1 MNALRFL
8 GALLL
13 GLLLVAGSLALGLF
27 LLLEGNPEAQAAL
40 WEAVRARPMVPL
52 FTGLLLLGALSLLL
66 YPPFLGYLALT
77 RALGQ
82 ESEVLL
88 AHPGHRLTPGGLGSC
103 ATWPGSSTG
112 WRRKRR
118 GWSKG
123 LRRRRPRPR
132 TWWRRSGS
140 ASPGSWPSSP
150 RGGALGRAGARPPLQ
165 PQGPGPSGGGARG
178 GEKPL
183 RPPGPVPPP
192 PRPVPAPGRLPG
204 PGPQGGL
211 CA

>member
-27 LLLEGNPEAQAAL
+27 LLLEGTPEAQAAL

-88 AHPGHRLTPGGLGSC
+88 AHPGHRLTP
-103 ATWPGSSTG
+103 
-112 WRRKRR
+112 R
-118 GWSKG
+118 GPW
-123 LRRRRPRPR
+123 
-132 TWWRRSGS
+132 
-140 ASPGSWPSSP
+140 
-150 RGGALGRAGARPPLQ
+150 
-165 PQGPGPSGGGARG
+165 
-178 GEKPL
+178 
-183 RPPGPVPPP
+183 
-192 PRPVPAPGRLPG
+192 
-204 PGPQGGL
+204 
-211 CA
+211 

>member
-82 ESEVLL
+82 
-88 AHPGHRLTPGGLGSC
+88 
-103 ATWPGSSTG
+103 
-112 WRRKRR
+112 
-118 GWSKG
+118 
-123 LRRRRPRPR
+123 
-132 TWWRRSGS
+132 
-140 ASPGSWPSSP
+140 
-150 RGGALGRAGARPPLQ
+150 
-165 PQGPGPSGGGARG
+165 
-178 GEKPL
+178 
-183 RPPGPVPPP
+183 
-192 PRPVPAPGRLPG
+192 
-204 PGPQGGL
+204 
-211 CA
+211 

>member
-88 AHPGHRLTPGGLGSC
+88 AHPGHRLTPRGPWELRHLARLINRLAEDKERLERRLEEEAAQAKDLVEGFPKPVKEGIARKDAEGMKKKIEHAGGT
-103 ATWPGSSTG
+103 AEI
-112 WRRKRR
+112 K
-118 GWSKG
+118 
-123 LRRRRPRPR
+123 
-132 TWWRRSGS
+132 
-140 ASPGSWPSSP
+140 
-150 RGGALGRAGARPPLQ
+150 
-165 PQGPGPSGGGARG
+165 
-178 GEKPL
+178 
-183 RPPGPVPPP
+183 
-192 PRPVPAPGRLPG
+192 
-204 PGPQGGL
+204 
-211 CA
+211 

>member
-88 AHPGHRLTPGGLGSC
+88 AHPGPRLTPRGG
-103 ATWPGSSTG
+103 
-112 WRRKRR
+112 R
-118 GWSKG
+118 GAP
-123 LRRRRPRPR
+123 RFPAPRP
-132 TWWRRSGS
+132 G
-140 ASPGSWPSSP
+140 
-150 RGGALGRAGARPPLQ
+150 
-165 PQGPGPSGGGARG
+165 
-178 GEKPL
+178 
-183 RPPGPVPPP
+183 
-192 PRPVPAPGRLPG
+192 
-204 PGPQGGL
+204 
-211 CA
+211 